1 MSVRA
6 TDPLVKAVTLPDT
19 DACEGVPTEV
29 AEVDP
34 VAWLAVLLGERPGV
48 GEELPLTEEHNVARA
63 VTVGKEEKESCHRGD
78 AVS

>member
-1 MSVRA
+1 M
-6 TDPLVKAVTLPDT
+6 
-19 DACEGVPTEV
+19 PTEV